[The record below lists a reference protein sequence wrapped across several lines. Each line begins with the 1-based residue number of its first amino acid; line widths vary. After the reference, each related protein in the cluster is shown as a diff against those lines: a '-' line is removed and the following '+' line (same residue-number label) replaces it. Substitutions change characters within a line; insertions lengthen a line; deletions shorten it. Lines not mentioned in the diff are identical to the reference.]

1 MKLLSWWRARSL
13 QEKLMLLSAALLLA
27 AILTRWSFIS
37 RVAGDS
43 FRRRF
48 IPEAVQCDTL
58 DCRTESRTVA
68 D

>member
-13 QEKLMLLSAALLLA
+13 QEKLMVVSIALLLV

-43 FRRRF
+43 LRRRF
-48 IPEAVQCDTL
+48 VPETVQRDTCSV
-58 DCRTESRTVA
+58 DR
-68 D
+68 

>member
-13 QEKLMLLSAALLLA
+13 QEKLMLLGVVLLLA

-43 FRRRF
+43 LRRRF
-48 IPEAVQCDTL
+48 VPQAVQCDTL
-58 DCRTESRTVA
+58 QEPSVR
-68 D
+68 